1 MKDDRAEVTGY
12 GAQDIE
18 AELGRLA
25 PVPVPP
31 GLRGHVMERA
41 CESRRHA
48 LLSPGMRIAA
58 IACSVMILVV
68 LGVEPILGKL
78 EAMRIAALL
87 DGGPEAL
94 ATGMTMTEA
103 SELADLTGIQGA
115 EAAWLIRSQA
125 RFTREE
131 RRRRFGE
138 DLKGL
143 RGWLEY
149 EASEIIN

>member
-1 MKDDRAEVTGY
+1 MNEVALGSPDAEG
-12 GAQDIE
+12 D
-18 AELGRLA
+18 LGRLTPA
-25 PVPVPP
+25 PVPP
-31 GLRGHVMERA
+31 GLRGRVMGRA
-41 CESRRHA
+41 AQTRKHA
-48 LLSPGMRIAA
+48 ALTPRLRIAA
-58 IACSVMILVV
+58 VVCAVLILVV

-78 EAMRIAALL
+78 EAMQIAALF
-87 DGGPEAL
+87 DGGPGAL
-94 ATGMTMTEA
+94 ATGMTMTEV

-125 RFTREE
+125 RFTRAE

-149 EASEIIN
+149 EASEIFN